1 MNNKPAKTFRE
12 GAIGVSVWERQG
24 KNGAF
29 YDFTVSRSY
38 KDGENG
44 SAYAATFRADNTEAM
59 VRVVSAAAS
68 WIRERSAGSVP
79 PESANA
85 EADVETER
93 SGEAN
98 YKPGAAV

>member
-44 SAYAATFRADNTEAM
+44 SAYAATFRADNTEAI
-59 VRVVSAAAS
+59 VRVIGEAAV
-68 WIRERSAGSVP
+68 WIRERSASNGQP
-79 PESANA
+79 DAGCD
-85 EADVETER
+85 EADTAMSG
-93 SGEAN
+93 SGEAT
-98 YKPGAAV
+98 YKPGAAL